1 MKSLTFTATFVFLC
15 LFRMAFSQSNDG
27 THSNYLATEHDKRSV
42 TKLLKSVKVVDD
54 FACVRECTRAE
65 ESCTSVN
72 FYKDRDSNGKHLC
85 ELLTDDK
92 KQCKGDTNLVKD
104 DEVHFI
110 TVKQQPPLIQS
121 EHLAHTSGIFPIAL
135 TPCHPLDVYCDL
147 GTSGGGWTVIQR
159 RVDGSVDFY
168 RGWDEYKRG
177 FGNKE
182 GEFWLGLDN
191 IHAMTS
197 QRRYRVRFD
206 LEDFGGNTRY
216 AEYDDFRVG
225 DEAAKYQLVSIGTYS
240 GTAGDSLAYH
250 RGGYFS
256 TPDRDNDVK
265 DSESCAVRFEGWGIS
280 LVKRRYHMVCPLKS
294 TNPACL
300 VIVFC
305 FKNQNS
311 YFSKI

>member
-1 MKSLTFTATFVFLC
+1 YYLIFPFLLPSC
-15 LFRMAFSQSNDG
+15 
-27 THSNYLATEHDKRSV
+27 
-42 TKLLKSVKVVDD
+42 
-54 FACVRECTRAE
+54 AE
-65 ESCTSVN
+65 
-72 FYKDRDSNGKHLC
+72 
-85 ELLTDDK
+85 
-92 KQCKGDTNLVKD
+92 
-104 DEVHFI
+104 
-110 TVKQQPPLIQS
+110 IQS

-265 DSESCAVRFEGWGIS
+265 DSESCAVRFEGAWWFKS
-280 LVKRRYHMVCPLKS
+280 CFFSHLNCRYHVTPFNKLTAHGIIWFHWLIDRYSLMKS
-294 TNPACL
+294 EIKVRP
-300 VIVFC
+300 
-305 FKNQNS
+305 
-311 YFSKI
+311 Y